1 MGLTKVK
8 YDAFGV
14 VFRSARRAELEDFTV
29 DTATLPLSE
38 VLIKS
43 DVSLVSPGT
52 ELAYFTG
59 ETASAPEIYSQVSPF
74 VGEHGEGLLE
84 YPARTGY
91 ANAGTV
97 VWAGSDAPQA
107 LVGRRVLA
115 MTRHASMSSCDPR
128 FVFPIPESMPSRD
141 AVFARI
147 AGVGM
152 TALRAAEVAAG
163 DRVVVLGLGLV
174 GNLTAQL
181 LQLAGAEVVAFDPDP
196 GRRRIATLCGVREVV
211 DPGRGDP
218 VQFVRAWAG
227 GGSARG
233 ADTVVEA
240 TGIPAMALQAIEMTA
255 MYGTVVLLGSPRRHE
270 VTEVTSALARV
281 HWLALRVLGG
291 LEWRFPLAADSVRA
305 RFTIERNY
313 QQVLQWIAE
322 HRLITEPLITETV
335 SPSAGQVV
343 YDGLAARPS
352 DFLGM
357 LFDWQAFG

>member
-1 MGLTKVK
+1 MSK
-8 YDAFGV
+8 YQVSGV
-14 VFRSARRAELEDFTV
+14 VFTSALRAELEDFTL
-29 DTATLPLSE
+29 DTATVPESH

-59 ETASAPEIYSQVSPF
+59 ETASAPEIYSRVSPF
-74 VGEHGEGLLE
+74 VGELGEGLLE

-91 ANAGTV
+91 ANVGTV
-97 VWAGSDAPQA
+97 VWAGSGAPQS

-115 MTRHASMSSCDPR
+115 MTRHASISSCDPR
-128 FVFPIPESMPSRD
+128 FVFPIPEPLPSRD

-163 DRVVVLGLGLV
+163 DRVAVLGLGLV

-196 GRRRIATLCGVREVV
+196 GRRHVAALCGVREVI
-211 DPGRGDP
+211 DPGSDDP
-218 VQFVRAWAG
+218 VRFVRAWAG
-227 GGSARG
+227 GGAAHG

-255 MYGTVVLLGSPRRHE
+255 MYGAVVLLGSPRRHD
-270 VTEVTSALARV
+270 VAEVTSALARV

-322 HRLITEPLITETV
+322 QRLITAPLITQV
-335 SPSAGQVV
+335 ASPSVSQAV

-357 LFDWQAFG
+357 LFDWQAYG